1 MNYKKI
7 VESIGA
13 DLSNLLEKSQN
24 EYINNLWENKEIPD
38 EFQRIAEQGA
48 EKVKEYKFSDDVI
61 KSNGHPFIGIDKKF
75 AEAIGL
81 DDVTIVAYP
90 RYKYEDNNFDSNF
103 LYLYINHGN
112 ELMIDVYECI
122 DKEPRDI
129 YEDIMQELF
138 NFFRDANW
146 VIEGVDVYENHL
158 NEMKFLCEELF
169 PKPHGEIIE

>member
-7 VESIGA
+7 VESIGTN
-13 DLSNLLEKSQN
+13 LSNLLEKSQN
-24 EYINNLWENKEIPD
+24 EYIDNLWENKEIPD
-38 EFQRIAEQGA
+38 EFQRIAERGA
-48 EKVKEYKFSDDVI
+48 EKVKEYKFSDDAI
-61 KSNGHPFIGIDKKF
+61 KSNGHPFIGIDKKL

-81 DDVTIVAYP
+81 DDITIVAYP

-103 LYLYINHGN
+103 LYINHGN

-138 NFFRDANW
+138 NFFRDASW
-146 VIEGVDVYENHL
+146 VMESVDVYNNKIH
-158 NEMKFLCEELF
+158 EMKELNDLF
-169 PKPHGEIIE
+169 KL